1 MLSNVSL
8 ADKKVLIRVDYNVPM
23 EDGVILDNYRIKQSL
38 PTIKHCLEQGASVIL
53 ISHLGRPKSLDSNYS
68 LLPVCDELEKLL
80 NKNVIFSNDCVSN
93 DAIIKSSSLESGKI
107 HLLENLRFHS
117 GELENCSKF
126 SQKLSFHG
134 DIYINDAFGTAHRSH
149 ASNVGVAE
157 LFEEKYYGLLMEKE
171 LLYLSDNIKNPLRPL
186 TVVMGGAKI
195 KGKIELIENFLNI
208 ADHLLIGGALSFPFL
223 KVKGIDISSPLLND
237 EDIECAKRLLLFAKE
252 KNKEI
257 IFPTDFV
264 VANSIDDED
273 SIDIK
278 MIQEINSNVGCFDI
292 GPETTMIFSQYI
304 SESETILWNGPLGV
318 SENPYFGTGT
328 QQICRIIEELTNN
341 EVISVLG
348 GGDTASAAKR
358 FSVANKFTHISTG
371 GGASLELLSGKELP
385 ALKAL
390 GYYDK

>member
-23 EDGVILDNYRIKQSL
+23 EDGLILDNYRIKQSL

-278 MIQEINSNVGCFDI
+278 MIQEIDSNVGCFDI
-292 GPETTMIFSQYI
+292 GPETTMIFSQHI
-304 SESETILWNGPLGV
+304 SEVPA
-318 SENPYFGTGT
+318 FG
-328 QQICRIIEELTNN
+328 
-341 EVISVLG
+341 
-348 GGDTASAAKR
+348 
-358 FSVANKFTHISTG
+358 
-371 GGASLELLSGKELP
+371 
-385 ALKAL
+385 
-390 GYYDK
+390 